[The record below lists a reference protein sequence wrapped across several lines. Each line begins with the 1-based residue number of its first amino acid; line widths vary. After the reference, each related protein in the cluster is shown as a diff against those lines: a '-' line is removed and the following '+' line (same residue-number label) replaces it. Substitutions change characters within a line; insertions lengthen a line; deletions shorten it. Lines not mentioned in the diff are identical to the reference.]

1 MFDTELGNALDF
13 LAQQHDINIVLDTA
27 HLEAL
32 GIGSNTSVNASL
44 KGISL
49 QSAVNL
55 VLSEFDLTFV
65 VEYEVLPITSQER
78 LDDMPITRGYDVS
91 QLLGEDQDARA
102 IVKMMQSIQMPRR
115 QSREQLSRDFPIF
128 AYNN

>member
-65 VEYEVLPITSQER
+65 VRCRSKVSHQ
-78 LDDMPITRGYDVS
+78 DDVVGFAAFCSVDRG
-91 QLLGEDQDARA
+91 QA
-102 IVKMMQSIQMPRR
+102 
-115 QSREQLSRDFPIF
+115 DFWF
-128 AYNN
+128 F

>member
-13 LAQQHDINIVLDTA
+13 LAQQHDINIVLDTK
-27 HLEAL
+27 HLEEL
-32 GIGSNTSVNASL
+32 GIGSNTSL

-55 VLSEFDLTFV
+55 VLSEFELTFV

-78 LDDMPITRGYDVS
+78 LDDMPITRSYDVS

-102 IVKMMQSIQMPRR
+102 IVKMMQSIQM
-115 QSREQLSRDFPIF
+115 
-128 AYNN
+128 